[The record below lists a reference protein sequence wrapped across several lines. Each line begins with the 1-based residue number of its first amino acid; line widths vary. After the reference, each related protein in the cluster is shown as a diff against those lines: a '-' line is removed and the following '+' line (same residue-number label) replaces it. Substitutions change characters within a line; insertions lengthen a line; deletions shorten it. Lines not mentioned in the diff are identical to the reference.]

1 MAKKESLGISVQ
13 IYQKEKKRKPCRKQT
28 PTLEAQND
36 RLECSS
42 RWWGQI
48 LEARFAQNLLKN
60 YMDLFFFRKRSTYT
74 DTNNPFN
81 RVWIVLKIN
90 VWTLIWLISPRLHL
104 QAEPTLLI
112 WATCR
117 RTENLHCWVFTLGW
131 STDTYDRSHY
141 CVSGLSKKKRVDCNL
156 NVFFVSIR
164 DMHQCQWSFV
174 IPSSPCFVIFIAMCK
189 GKAQNFCPLLC
200 SMYGDTTNLS
210 EPLPMLVFLEH
221 INKISLALQKKMC
234 TNITETTFASRPDT
248 FDMNNL
254 PSCRKPSL
262 LALYSRLVHH
272 RHLWLKPLLRQKRY
286 SNVPGGIDF

>member
-1 MAKKESLGISVQ
+1 M
-13 IYQKEKKRKPCRKQT
+13 
-28 PTLEAQND
+28 
-36 RLECSS
+36 
-42 RWWGQI
+42 
-48 LEARFAQNLLKN
+48 
-60 YMDLFFFRKRSTYT
+60 
-74 DTNNPFN
+74 
-81 RVWIVLKIN
+81 LKIN

-189 GKAQNFCPLLC
+189 GKAQNFCPLLW

-210 EPLPMLVFLEH
+210 EPVPMLVFLEN
-221 INKISLALQKKMC
+221 INKISLALQKRCALSIMSKIVSLVLC
-234 TNITETTFASRPDT
+234 TTFPVLWNLCVFILLVRDVVSVMKLSRPFQECD
-248 FDMNNL
+248 
-254 PSCRKPSL
+254 S
-262 LALYSRLVHH
+262 V
-272 RHLWLKPLLRQKRY
+272 
-286 SNVPGGIDF
+286 